1 MNNILILG
9 GYGFAGSETAKL
21 LIEHTDCS
29 ITLAGRNLD
38 KACKKAKELNQS
50 YSYNRADELMLDAGN
65 IDEMAEKMKAFDLV
79 IVCIPLAS
87 LGDNV
92 AKAAIKAEINYID
105 LNLNEKKQKTL
116 KDSIDLIKKKGLTFI
131 SEAGLVPGTPAFMLR
146 LIQKELPSIS
156 EVTFSGYFNEKE
168 VTMGSCEDMIKEA
181 STKPLV
187 LQDGKWVE
195 TSLMKGIN
203 IDFGGEIGLK
213 KCYPLRMMEIEDLA
227 LRLGLNKCNVYSV
240 GIGGMADLI
249 VVIWSVFKLYKKES
263 RAKKGAKLLYR
274 AANKNRKP
282 PYITIVQAKGIGQEN
297 NENKEITLSL
307 VHTNAW
313 IGTAIPVAA
322 CVLQL
327 LDGTIKKPGLFR
339 MGELVEVERFKND
352 ISNLG
357 MEMKIVIK

>member
-9 GYGFAGSETAKL
+9 GYGFAGSETAKIL
-21 LIEHTDCS
+21 LKHTDCN

-50 YSYNRADELMLDAGN
+50 FSCNRIKGLMLDAGN
-65 IDEMAEKMKAFDLV
+65 INDMAEKMKAFDLV
-79 IVCIPLAS
+79 IVCIPLAA

-105 LNLNEKKQKTL
+105 LNLNDKKQKTL
-116 KDSIDLIKKKGLTFI
+116 KDSAGLIKKKGLTFI

-146 LIQKELPSIS
+146 LLHKELPSLN
-156 EVTFSGYFNEKE
+156 EVAFSGYFNEKV
-168 VTMGSCEDMIKEA
+168 VTIGSCEDIIKEA
-181 STKPLV
+181 STKPLI
-187 LQDGKWVE
+187 LQEGKWIE
-195 TSLMKGIN
+195 TSSMKGN
-203 IDFGGEIGLK
+203 KIDFGGEVGLK

-227 LRLGLNKCNVYSV
+227 LRLSLNKCSVYSA

-249 VVIWSVFKLYKKES
+249 MVIWSIFKLYKKES
-263 RAKKGAKLLYR
+263 RAKIGAKLLYR

-282 PYITIVQAKGIGQEN
+282 PYITIVQAKGNGKVNSEN
-297 NENKEITLSL
+297 REIILSL
-307 VHTNAW
+307 SHPNGW

-327 LDGTIKKPGLFR
+327 LDGTINKPGLFR

-357 MEMKIVIK
+357 IEMKIVIK